1 MIRPTWW
8 CTGDD
13 VCDLRRPEF
22 AELARLLRG
31 DGFEAQVDLR
41 VSRDHPMERKIDR
54 EPYSHDPHLRV
65 AMAGRIITSVGL
77 VVRRPA

>member
-8 CTGDD
+8 CTCDD

-22 AELARLLRG
+22 AELAQLLRG
-31 DGFEAQVDLR
+31 DGFDAQVDLR
-41 VSRDHPMERKIDR
+41 VSRDHPMERRIDR

-65 AMAGRIITSVGL
+65 AMAGRTITSVGL